1 MNRIITDYVKYY
13 HCQLGWTSLLR
24 VKWEGSSSPPSPFK
38 GRMKWVRAEGNT
50 CGGTWLPVPTSAELV
65 MCTRHGPSCMRR
77 PPRPADLTRQQTHPH
92 VFSLQ
97 MPRPKAVCVTS
108 DHKRCTDTTPP
119 NHLKWNT
126 ARKIIFWKELQPSD
140 ARNVIPAVL
149 IPRFQSTL
157 LPWSPLPLLAT
168 PHQAEAFQL
177 PLCREKLAPFFDIS
191 F

>member
-1 MNRIITDYVKYY
+1 
-13 HCQLGWTSLLR
+13 
-24 VKWEGSSSPPSPFK
+24 
-38 GRMKWVRAEGNT
+38 MKWVRAEGNT

-97 MPRPKAVCVTS
+97 MPRPKAVCVTG

-126 ARKIIFWKELQPSD
+126 ARKIIFWKELQPRCQECHTSSAD
-140 ARNVIPAVL
+140 PQIPVY
-149 IPRFQSTL
+149 L
-157 LPWSPLPLLAT
+157 LPWSPLPPLAT

-177 PLCREKLAPFFDIS
+177 PLRREKLAPFFDIS